1 MAFAFRLCF
10 VQSPDHGKILKCS
23 FQFRFQKVAPY
34 LQRHSL
40 LFIGHTASLSSESVH
55 SKENRKRATGHRNP
69 LLITGVRSSAN
80 PKLLCHRHSLPMV
93 IIKSSMMSVLDA
105 PEVHPEKVK
114 RDHRALHVRE
124 HPDDRRPCVLESG
137 T

>member
-23 FQFRFQKVAPY
+23 FQFHFQKVAPD
-34 LQRHSL
+34 LERHFL

-69 LLITGVRSSAN
+69 LPMTGVRSSAT
-80 PKLLCHRHSLPMV
+80 PKLLCHRHSLPMA
-93 IIKSSMMSVLDA
+93 IIRSSMRAVLDA
-105 PEVHPEKVK
+105 PEVHPGKPQVK
-114 RDHRALHVRE
+114 CWAQLNASCRLHTQIPRYE
-124 HPDDRRPCVLESG
+124 R
-137 T
+137 